1 MIEIYS
7 EEDDEMLLTNPV
19 EPKRLKLEGK
29 ENAEAYSEPSQ
40 RSKMEKFAKKSMT
53 VSRWQDL
60 QNTPS

>member
-40 RSKMEKFAKKSMT
+40 RSKMKKFTKK
-53 VSRWQDL
+53 VNDC
-60 QNTPS
+60 